1 MAFEIGKN
9 ALQLGV
15 FLGAIVVFAFGKV
28 YGNASAEDI
37 GMIIALFNSFL
48 KPIMLGDEPAK

>member
-9 ALQLGV
+9 ALQLGI
-15 FLGAIVVFAFGKV
+15 FFGAIVVFAFGKY

-37 GMIIALFNSFL
+37 AMIIALINSFT
-48 KPIMLGDEPAK
+48 KQIQLGGGEQ